1 MAASAQTTGTQ
12 TTGAL
17 PTVRRLVL
25 YILFFTL
32 VTVAASGASGLL
44 ALALDPGELTGTERT
59 SALARSIA
67 FLVIAGPLALLLWR
81 ALAKRLLQ
89 PAESGAP
96 AWGLYLAAMY
106 ATALI
111 AASTSLFSLLGNLA
125 SGRTDGWGR
134 GLAGALVWG
143 GVWWWH
149 QRIWRDARRT
159 PRILPNLPGILGS
172 WYGLLVGATA
182 LASALSVVF
191 SAGLDTFFPAPSIG
205 SPWWKGMLAQ
215 LPWIAGGLAVWWW
228 HWVRRGM
235 GAVRGGFAD
244 VALVLVGVLA
254 AGAATLGGT
263 GYLLYT
269 LGNAALRGP
278 SLQLLAPAPLALGTA
293 MAGALVCSLAPS
305 WFAGRLPGTV
315 EAGRQVVSGLGL
327 AAGASGL
334 GVCVNASLAS
344 LTPPLA
350 GNNTRSLLLAG
361 VIWLVLG
368 ALTWWR
374 AWRPGKPADP
384 RGRRVYLVAV
394 FGISAVVALV
404 ALLVAGFR
412 LIEFLLE
419 PDRLASGLLESVRAP
434 VGLLTATVLVS
445 LYHFVIWRAD
455 RTVLESTDSQR
466 DGTLDSIVL
475 VAGGDAGPLRAAL
488 AKSTGARVRLLARA
502 GDGYQASEEE
512 LAAAIAAADVTSPR
526 IMLLVEGP
534 GSVRV
539 VELG

>member
-1 MAASAQTTGTQ
+1 MAASAQTTGER

-25 YILFFTL
+25 YILFFIL
-32 VTVAASGASGLL
+32 VSVAASGASGLL
-44 ALALDPGELTGTERT
+44 AIALEPGALTGTDRT

-81 ALAKRLLQ
+81 SLAKRLLQ

-106 ATALI
+106 ATALV
-111 AASTSLFSLLGNLA
+111 AGSTALFSLLGNLA
-125 SGRTDGWGR
+125 SGRTEGWGR
-134 GLAGALVWG
+134 DLAGALVWG

-149 QRIWRDARRT
+149 QWIWRDARRA
-159 PRILPNLPGILGS
+159 PRVLPNLPGILGS
-172 WYGLLVGATA
+172 WYGLLIGAAATA
-182 LASALSVVF
+182 TALSVVF
-191 SAGLDTFFPAPSIG
+191 SAVLDVYFPAPLIG
-205 SPWWKGMLAQ
+205 NPWWQGVLAQ
-215 LPWIAGGLAVWWW
+215 LPWIAGGLALWWW
-228 HWVRRGM
+228 HWTHLGM
-235 GAVRGGFAD
+235 GTVRGGFAD

-254 AGAATLGGT
+254 AGAATMGGT
-263 GYLLYT
+263 GLLLYT

-278 SLQLLAPAPLALGTA
+278 SLQLLAPAPLALGMA
-293 MAGALVCSLAPS
+293 LAGAMVCSLAPP
-305 WFAGRLPGTV
+305 WFAGRSPGTV
-315 EAGRQVVSGLGL
+315 EAARQVVSGLGL

-334 GVCVNASLAS
+334 GVCVNALLAS

-374 AWRPGKPADP
+374 AWRPGQQADP

-394 FGISAVVALV
+394 FGVSAVVALV

-434 VGLLTATVLVS
+434 VGLLTATALVS
-445 LYHFVIWRAD
+445 VYHFAIWRAD
-455 RTVLESTDSQR
+455 RAVLESADAQ
-466 DGTLDSIVL
+466 GTGSLDSIVL
-475 VAGGDAGPLRAAL
+475 VAGGGTGSLRAAL
-488 AKSTGARVRLLARA
+488 AKSTGARVQLLARA
-502 GDGYQASEEE
+502 GDGYLATEEE
-512 LAAAIAAADVTSPR
+512 LAAAIGTVEGTATR

-534 GSVRV
+534 GEVRAI
-539 VELG
+539 ELE

>member
-1 MAASAQTTGTQ
+1 MAASAQTTGAQ
-12 TTGAL
+12 STGAL

-25 YILFFTL
+25 YVLLFTL
-32 VTVAASGASGLL
+32 VTIAASGASGLL
-44 ALALDPGELTGTERT
+44 AFLLDSGELTGNERT

-81 ALAKRLLQ
+81 SLAKRLLQ

-106 ATALI
+106 ATALV
-111 AASTSLFSLLGNLA
+111 AASTSLFALLGNLA
-125 SGRTDGWGR
+125 SGRTEGWGR
-134 GLAGALVWG
+134 QLAGALAWG

-159 PRILPNLPGILGS
+159 PRTLPNLPGILGS

-182 LASALSVVF
+182 AAAALSVIF
-191 SAGLDTFFPAPSIG
+191 SAALDAFFPAPSVG
-205 SPWWKGMLAQ
+205 SPWWRGVLAQ
-215 LPWIAGGLAVWWW
+215 LPWIAGGLALWWW

-235 GAVRGGFAD
+235 GTVRGGFAE
-244 VALVLVGVLA
+244 VALVLAGVLA

-263 GYLLYT
+263 GYFLYT

-278 SLQLLAPAPLALGTA
+278 SLQLLAPAPMALGTA
-293 MAGALVCSLAPS
+293 LAGAMLCSLVPS
-305 WFAGRLPGTV
+305 WLAGRPAGTL

-334 GVCVNASLAS
+334 GVCVNAMLAS

-368 ALTWWR
+368 ALVWWR

-394 FGISAVVALV
+394 FGISAVVALI
-404 ALLVAGFR
+404 ALLVAGYR

-445 LYHFVIWRAD
+445 IYHFAIWRAD
-455 RTVLESTDSQR
+455 RAVLESSVTLPS
-466 DGTLDSIVL
+466 GTLESILL

-488 AKSTGARVRLLARA
+488 AKSTGATVQLLARA
-502 GDGYQASEEE
+502 GDGHLATEDE
-512 LAAAIAAADVTSPR
+512 LASAIAGVPGTTQR
-526 IMLLVEGP
+526 IMLIVEGP
-534 GSVRV
+534 GQVRAI
-539 VELG
+539 ELK

>member
-1 MAASAQTTGTQ
+1 MAAQAQG
-12 TTGAL
+12 TGAL

-32 VTVAASGASGLL
+32 VSIAASGASGLL
-44 ALALDPGELTGTERT
+44 AIGLDPNELTGTERT

-67 FLVIAGPLALLLWR
+67 FVVIAGPLALLLWR
-81 ALAKRLLQ
+81 SLAKRLLQ
-89 PAESGAP
+89 PSESGAP

-106 ATALI
+106 ATSLI
-111 AASTSLFSLLGNLA
+111 AASISLFSLLGNLA
-125 SGRTDGWGR
+125 SGRTTDWAEDV
-134 GLAGALVWG
+134 AGALVWG

-149 QRIWRDARRT
+149 HRIWLDARRT
-159 PRILPNLPGILGS
+159 PRVLPNLPGILGS
-172 WYGLLVGATA
+172 WYGLLVAATA
-182 LASALSVVF
+182 VASALSGVF
-191 SAGLDTFFPAPSIG
+191 SAALDALFPATSVG
-205 SPWWKGMLAQ
+205 SPWWRGVLAQ
-215 LPWIAGGLAVWWW
+215 LPWIAGGAAVWWW
-228 HWVRRGM
+228 HWARRGM
-235 GAVRGGFAD
+235 GNVRGGFAD

-269 LGNAALRGP
+269 LGKAALHGA
-278 SLQLLAPAPLALGTA
+278 SLQLLTPAPTALGTA
-293 MAGALVCSLAPS
+293 LAGAMVCSLAPS
-305 WFAGRLPGTV
+305 WFAGRSPDTR

-334 GVCVNASLAS
+334 GVCVNALLAS

-350 GNNTRSLLLAG
+350 GDNTTNLLLAG

-368 ALTWWR
+368 SLTWWR
-374 AWRPGKPADP
+374 AWRPGQPADP

-394 FGISAVVALV
+394 FGISAVVALI

-434 VGLLTATVLVS
+434 VGLLTATALVS
-445 LYHFVIWRAD
+445 IYHFVVWRAD
-455 RTVLESTDSQR
+455 RTVLESTDTGQA
-466 DGTLDSIVL
+466 GTLDSILL
-475 VAGGDAGPLRAAL
+475 VAGGEADTLRAAL
-488 AKSTGARVRLLARA
+488 AKSTGARVRLMGRA
-502 GDGYQASEEE
+502 GDGYQATGEE
-512 LAAAIAAADVTSPR
+512 LAAAISAADGTARR
-526 IMLLVEGP
+526 IMLLVDGP

-539 VELG
+539 IELE